1 MTNKIVNPILKKIL
15 KTKDPIELREKYR
28 KYVENFIQID
38 DILYDDFIEI
48 TKKSHTTQSNR
59 TTTKSN
65 RTTTKSNRTTT
76 KSNRTPKQEKNE
88 IEQGMTHLVTNI
100 NSKLKTHTSTKVIK
114 LISYLFMCEKN
125 TIHTGITLKQKTGLV
140 TLAHYTVWKRSMGQ
154 YKILLQ
160 GEKRGTYIMNPDVR
174 NSLKPMK
181 KDLIEF

>member
-59 TTTKSN
+59 TTTQ
-65 RTTTKSNRTTT
+65 
-76 KSNRTPKQEKNE
+76 SNRTPKQEKNE